1 MIKEKVDKLLREIE
15 KSDKEINSFIDVKG
29 EYALKKAKEIDE
41 KKDKG
46 EKIGKLDGL
55 VIGVKSAI
63 NVEGFRT
70 TAGSK
75 TLENYVSPYD
85 ATVVEKIK
93 EEDGVIIGMTNCDE
107 FCCGGSGETS
117 YYGAT
122 KNPAALENIPGG
134 SSSGS
139 VAAVAAGFVDVAI
152 GSDTGGSIRNPA
164 SHCGVVGFK
173 PTYGVVSRYG
183 LIDLAMSLDQIG
195 PIAKDVEKAAL
206 LLDVI
211 AGHDPRDETSLQLDK
226 KFYNFSKNLNKNL
239 KGIKIGYADE
249 FDKLISDKG
258 INNIIHKSLDKLTSA
273 GAEIVDVGLPNLEI
287 ALPTYYLNVYVEF
300 FSATRKYDGRRYGHR
315 IEEVCGEEVLRRI
328 LLGSYI
334 SQKEYSG
341 RYYRKALQAR
351 SVIRKELESA
361 LKKVDVLAGPVVP
374 KLPHKLG
381 TKIEDPMV
389 MYAYDIFT
397 VIANLAGIP
406 AGSVPAGDVD
416 GIPTGLQIISKA
428 LDDQKVLDVMYAFE
442 QNGT

>member
-1 MIKEKVDKLLREIE
+1 MINMQIQERLDDIERGDK
-15 KSDKEINSFIDVKG
+15 DINSFIVLDKEGLSRKDVKTG
-29 EYALKKAKEIDE
+29 
-41 KKDKG
+41 G
-46 EKIGKLDGL
+46 RLDGL
-55 VIGVKSAI
+55 AIGIKSNI
-63 NVEGFRT
+63 CVQGLLT
-70 TAGSK
+70 SGGSK
-75 TLENYVSPYD
+75 TLENYIAPYN
-85 ATVVEKIK
+85 ATVVKRIK
-93 EEDGVIIGMTNCDE
+93 ESSGLILGMCNMDE
-107 FCCGGSGETS
+107 FACGGSGETS

-139 VAAVAAGFVDVAI
+139 AAAVAAGFVDVAI

-195 PIAKDVEKAAL
+195 PIAKDVKKAVL

-239 KGIKIGYADE
+239 KGIKIGYAGE
-249 FDKLISDKG
+249 FDNLISDKG
-258 INNIIHKSLDKLTSA
+258 IKNLIHKSLDKLTSA
-273 GAEIVDVGLPNLEI
+273 GAEIVDVSLPNLEI
-287 ALPTYYLNVYVEF
+287 ALPTYYLNMYVEF

-361 LKKVDVLAGPVVP
+361 LGKVDVLAGPVVP

-381 TKIEDPMV
+381 TKIDDPMV

-406 AGSVPAGDVD
+406 AGSVPAGKVG
-416 GIPTGLQIISKA
+416 GIPTGLQVIGNA

-442 QNGT
+442 QNGS